1 MAAVLDVCCGGKMFY
16 FDKQN
21 PLVNFCDSR
30 RETHTLCDG
39 RVFKIEPDTLCD
51 FRALPF
57 ADGQFNLVIFDPPH
71 LLEAQCGAT
80 SWVGKKYG
88 RLPKEFKPYLQ
99 QGFNEC
105 FRVLRRG
112 GTLIF
117 KWNED
122 QIAVKEI
129 VALSP
134 VEPLLDHKSGNRSK
148 THWIVFY
155 KE

>member
-1 MAAVLDVCCGGKMFY
+1 MPVLDVCCGGKMFY

-21 PLVNFCDSR
+21 RNVTFCDNRS
-30 RETHTLCDG
+30 ETHTLCDG
-39 RVFKIEPDTLCD
+39 RVFKIEPDVVCD

-57 ADGQFNLVIFDPPH
+57 IAEEFDLVIFDPPH
-71 LLEAQCGAT
+71 LIESQCGAT

-88 RLPKEFKPYLQ
+88 RLPKEFRPYLA

-105 FRVLRRG
+105 FRVLKQG

-117 KWNED
+117 KWNDD
-122 QIAVKEI
+122 QILVKEI
-129 VALSP
+129 LKLTP
-134 VEPLLDHKSGNRSK
+134 ERPLLGHRSGKRSK
-148 THWIVFY
+148 THWIVFH